1 MMTEEKKLKVIFA
14 PGCFDSF
21 DGTQEELDELV
32 QSINQMV
39 ENPDE
44 LMANSREVNLD
55 ELDDE
60 LLEVLGSQL
69 EKIMDDSDRKLH

>member
-1 MMTEEKKLKVIFA
+1 MTEEKKLKVIFA